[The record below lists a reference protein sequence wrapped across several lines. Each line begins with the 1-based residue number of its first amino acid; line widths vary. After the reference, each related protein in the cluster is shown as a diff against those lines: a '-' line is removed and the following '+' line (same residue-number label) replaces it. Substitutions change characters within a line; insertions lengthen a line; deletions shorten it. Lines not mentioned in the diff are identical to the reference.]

1 MNPHSFSVELATK
14 LGVEKA
20 IILNRL
26 WFWHEGNKSN
36 GQNYHKG
43 EYWITD
49 VVKRLDLMLPYFS
62 KKKIYNLL
70 ESLERDDLIKSGHFS
85 KNKFDRTKQY
95 ALTEKSINMFT
106 NL

>member
-1 MNPHSFSVELATK
+1 MITHSFSVELATK

-70 ESLERDDLIKSGHFS
+70 ESLERDGLIKSGHSS
-85 KNKFDRTKQY
+85 KNKFDRTKY
-95 ALTEKSINMFT
+95 YTLTEKCINLFKT
-106 NL
+106 I